1 MRKLLLSAVVLCASV
16 LPSFAGGGSLKDT
29 GPEPVAAP
37 TWYGPYIGVHAGGGW
52 SSVDWTYIVA
62 GTTADHD
69 GSGAFG
75 GLQAGYNF
83 RTGNLVWGL
92 EADISGANIDGRT
105 PCPNPSFSCD
115 SEISWLGS
123 VRLRAGFTSGAWLIY
138 GTGGF
143 GFGRVD
149 ISTTSAANVTN
160 GTERTLTGWTAG
172 GGVEFIVDQN
182 WSIKGEYLYYDLGDD
197 TFTVD
202 ANLRVRADT
211 TLHTGKIGFNYRF

>member
-16 LPSFAGGGSLKDT
+16 LPSMAGGSLKDT
-29 GPEPVAAP
+29 LPEPMPVP
-37 TWYGPYIGVHAGGGW
+37 TWTGPYIGVHAGGGW
-52 SSVDWTYIVA
+52 SSVDWTYLSNGA
-62 GTTADHD
+62 TADHD

-75 GLQAGYNF
+75 GVQAGYNF
-83 RTGNLVWGL
+83 RTGGLVWGL

-105 PCPNPSFSCD
+105 ACPNASFSCD

-123 VRLRAGFTSGAWLIY
+123 VRLRAGFASGGWLFY

-149 ISTTSAANVTN
+149 ISTTSATNVTI

-182 WSIKGEYLYYDLGDD
+182 WTIKGEYLYYDLGDD